1 MKQVTLYQ
9 ICLKIKINSLK
20 WQPVAYR
27 SFKWPNQGDGCFRA
41 LNTRGPTRLG
51 YPLHYPLAENRL
63 RTFRY
68 TENHVLG
75 GFIIINL
82 R

>member
-1 MKQVTLYQ
+1 M
-9 ICLKIKINSLK
+9 
-20 WQPVAYR
+20 AYS
-27 SFKWPNQGDGCFRA
+27 SFKWPNQGDDCFRA

-51 YPLHYPLAENRL
+51 CPLHYPQAENRP

-68 TENHVLG
+68 TENYVLVIFQG
-75 GFIIINL
+75 DFPKSIKTSLSEKTQAMVNL